1 MLSRAGEHLL
11 TDQSPVVIGEF
22 EAVFCQQGHH
32 VIFEHRLQL
41 LEQRHDLRRADL
53 VFAFGVKVKFIDG
66 ATGRDE
72 VYVHGRNERVRRGR
86 IVLGISISVKLIN
99 REESIPES
107 QHFLSICGCPCCGS
121 GLACGLVSALLSA
134 NEIRLSYGY
143 QNLLD
148 GVTLAVAAGEKV
160 GLVGRNGCGKSSL
173 LKILTRQQQADSGE
187 ISLRRDLRIGYLPQE
202 FEMDPDLTV
211 METIEQ
217 GAADLIT
224 AMQRYESGD
233 GSDRELADLLH
244 VIDHADG
251 WNLHAR
257 IKSLATSLNCPP
269 LEAPVGPL
277 SGGEKRRVS
286 LCRAMASQPDLLLL
300 DEPTN
305 HLDSESISWL
315 EGSLRSFTGA
325 VIFVTHDRYFLD
337 EIATRIIEID
347 QGRAFSHP
355 GNYTAYLESKS
366 VRQSIAGQ
374 TERRRQRFL
383 REELQWVRAG
393 VKARTTKSR
402 HRLDQFYAVAD
413 LEAPPEEREMD
424 LLIPPAPELGN
435 IAVELEK
442 VSVAVGE
449 GEERRSLFRDL
460 TLSIRPGQCTGIVGR
475 NGVGKTTLLKV
486 CLGTLSPDSGI
497 VQIGKKIR
505 VNYID
510 QARMQLD
517 GTGSLLD
524 EVADGN
530 EKVQF
535 GDQVLGAR
543 AYLRRFLFDD
553 KRINE
558 RVDLLSGGEK
568 ARLMLAKVLKN
579 GGNLIVLD
587 EPTNDLDLPSL
598 RMLEEAIADFD
609 GAVLV
614 VSHDRYF
621 LDRICDQIVAFEDG
635 DVLVQP
641 GNYSYYLEKRR
652 AREQRE
658 KLYAQNQAREV
669 AKKKQPTAAE
679 KVRKLT
685 MAERKELDGMEEVIL
700 KAEEKVH
707 ELETT
712 LNDPDFHINRF
723 QEMPA
728 LLASLEQAKASCA
741 GLYTRWEELE
751 SIHNLSS

>member
-1 MLSRAGEHLL
+1 M
-11 TDQSPVVIGEF
+11 
-22 EAVFCQQGHH
+22 
-32 VIFEHRLQL
+32 
-41 LEQRHDLRRADL
+41 
-53 VFAFGVKVKFIDG
+53 
-66 ATGRDE
+66 
-72 VYVHGRNERVRRGR
+72 
-86 IVLGISISVKLIN
+86 
-99 REESIPES
+99 
-107 QHFLSICGCPCCGS
+107 
-121 GLACGLVSALLSA
+121 SALLSA

-187 ISLRRDLRIGYLPQE
+187 ISVRRDLRVGYLPQE
-202 FEMDPDLTV
+202 FEMDPALTV

-233 GSDRELADLLH
+233 GSERELADLLH
-244 VIDHADG
+244 IIEHADG

-257 IKSLATSLNCPP
+257 IKSLATSLNGPP
-269 LEAPVGPL
+269 MDSPVGPL

-286 LCRAMASQPDLLLL
+286 LCRALASQPDLLLL

-305 HLDSESISWL
+305 HLDAESIAWL
-315 EGSLRSFTGA
+315 EGFLRSFAGA

-347 QGRAFSHP
+347 NGRAFSHP

-366 VRQSIAGQ
+366 IRQSIAEQ

-442 VSVAVGE
+442 VSVAVGSE
-449 GEERRSLFRDL
+449 DERRFLFRNL
-460 TLSIRPGQCTGIVGR
+460 TISIRPGQCTGIVGR

-486 CLGTLSPDSGI
+486 CLGNLEPDEGI

-535 GDQVLGAR
+535 GDQTLGAR

-568 ARLMLAKVLKN
+568 ARLMLAKVLKH

-635 DVLVQP
+635 NVLVQP
-641 GNYSYYLEKRR
+641 GNYSYYLEKRK
-652 AREQRE
+652 AREQRD
-658 KLYAQNQAREV
+658 KLYAQNLAKEI
-669 AKKKQPTAAE
+669 AKKKAPTAVE
-679 KVRKLT
+679 KPRKLT
-685 MAERKELDGMEEVIL
+685 MAERKELDGMEESIL
-700 KAEEKVH
+700 AAEEKVQ
-707 ELETT
+707 ELEAT

-723 QEMPA
+723 QEIPA
-728 LLASLEQAKASCA
+728 LLESLEKAKADCA
-741 GLYTRWEELE
+741 ALYTRWETLE
-751 SIHNLSS
+751 AIAQLNG